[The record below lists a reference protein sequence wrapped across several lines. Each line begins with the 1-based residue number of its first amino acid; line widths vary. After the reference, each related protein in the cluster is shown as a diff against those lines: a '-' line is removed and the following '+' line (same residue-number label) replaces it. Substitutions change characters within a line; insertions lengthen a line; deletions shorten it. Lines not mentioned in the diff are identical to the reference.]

1 LRSARWLY
9 AFVLIPFHCFQQRKM
24 RPFHCQRKLTH
35 TGADCGADPHRD
47 PHGEMSGRKQWSK
60 RAATSSFLDKKPP
73 KSLVQQGLEGSTAVG
88 KDEVGGSNPPSSSK
102 KPCFLSKAGLFLYF
116 LTNLICGSGWQRR
129 PEDVFH
135 CPPKIVWPTR
145 SCCLIFVSNLAS
157 TITQQQ
163 KRALFVEAVTLVTWT
178 KQQEEN
184 SCIPQNTLSAFST

>member
-1 LRSARWLY
+1 
-9 AFVLIPFHCFQQRKM
+9 
-24 RPFHCQRKLTH
+24 
-35 TGADCGADPHRD
+35 
-47 PHGEMSGRKQWSK
+47 MSGRKQWSK

-102 KPCFLSKAGLFLYF
+102 KSCFLSKAGLFLYF

-163 KRALFVEAVTLVTWT
+163 K
-178 KQQEEN
+178 K
-184 SCIPQNTLSAFST
+184 SAFCRGSDPCHLDETTGGELLYSPEHPLRFLHLTHILTHTGNLP

>member
-1 LRSARWLY
+1 MVFL
-9 AFVLIPFHCFQQRKM
+9 
-24 RPFHCQRKLTH
+24 
-35 TGADCGADPHRD
+35 
-47 PHGEMSGRKQWSK
+47 
-60 RAATSSFLDKKPP
+60 SSFESVVSKLEKRSKNRASKKF
-73 KSLVQQGLEGSTAVG
+73 VFNTRATAKERITRISSNNYNFLIFLSFAFG

-116 LTNLICGSGWQRR
+116 STNLICGSGWQRR

-145 SCCLIFVSNLAS
+145 SGCLIFVSNLAS

-163 KRALFVEAVTLVTWT
+163 KRALFVEAVTLVTWA